1 MLIRPERSA
10 SLKALFRPES
20 VAVIGASSNILR
32 FGGRP
37 IDYMKRAGF
46 EGAIYPVNPTRD
58 VIQGLRAYPTL
69 SAIGGSVDCALVSVP
84 TAETVAAVR
93 DCAEA
98 GVKAAIVF
106 SAGFAENGPAGR
118 ALQDEMVAIARASG
132 MRLLG
137 PNCMGAFH
145 AGHRFY
151 GTFTVTFEDQIPPP
165 GNVGLVSQSGGYGG
179 YVMRHAAMR
188 EIGVAAWA
196 TTGNEADIDAGELLL
211 HLAGDDDVEV
221 IVTYL
226 EGLRNG
232 AAFVEGLA
240 AAKAA
245 GKPVVA
251 MKVGRTEEGRVAAAS
266 HTASLT
272 GEDAI
277 YDAVFEE
284 FGVIRASTSRELLD
298 MTYALSR
305 GRRPRGDRVG
315 VVSISGGVGVQICDY
330 VADAGLSLGVSPDA
344 LRQELTSLV
353 PAASTRNPID
363 MTGLVSMN
371 HDLME
376 KTMDATLASGAF
388 DAVVVFL
395 GICGMTPSMAEPLRE
410 VIIRA
415 QARHPEALVLLSVTA
430 PEDEMPSYS
439 RGGVLAFEDPA
450 DAIAALKA
458 LWRASTPGPR
468 AAPVTPGPEVALPQG
483 AGRLDEA
490 QAKALLAGLGLRP
503 PREERAAD
511 ATGAAA
517 AAERIGGAVALKIV
531 SPDIAHK
538 TEAGGVA
545 LRLSDAGAVRAAAEA
560 MLPRIAQSTPGAR
573 LDGFLVSEMVTDGA
587 EMLLGLTRD
596 PIFGPIVTVG
606 AGGTLVELL
615 KDTAVAR
622 APVTEAA
629 AKAMI
634 LSLRTAPVLTGWRGS
649 AALDVDAL
657 AGAIAALSRAFAAT
671 PRLATIEVNP
681 IVVRAQGVVALDA
694 VIETSLGPEEE
705 SNHDRR

>member
-1 MLIRPERSA
+1 MLNRNQGSA
-10 SLKALFRPES
+10 SLQALFRPQS

-37 IDYMKRAGF
+37 IDYMKRAEYAGP
-46 EGAIYPVNPTRD
+46 IYPVNPSRD
-58 VIQGLRAYPTL
+58 EIQGLRAYP
-69 SAIGGSVDCALVSVP
+69 SIGAIGAPVDCAIVSVP
-84 TAETVAAVR
+84 TGETVAAVR
-93 DCAEA
+93 NCAEA

-106 SAGFAENGPAGR
+106 SAGFAEHGLEGR
-118 ALQDEMVAIARASG
+118 TMQDEMVATARASG

-151 GTFTVTFEDQIPPP
+151 GTFTVTFEESIPPS

-179 YVMRHAAMR
+179 YVLRHAAMR
-188 EIGVAAWA
+188 EVGVAAWA
-196 TTGNEADIDAGELLL
+196 TTGNEADIDAGELMRYM
-211 HLAGDDDVEV
+211 AGDDEIEV

-232 AAFVEGLA
+232 AAFIDGLA
-240 AAKAA
+240 SARAA

-284 FGVIRASTSRELLD
+284 FGVIRARTSRELLD

-305 GRRPRGDRVG
+305 GRRPRGKRVG

-330 VADAGLSLGVSPDA
+330 VADVGLTLGSTPDT
-344 LRQELTSLV
+344 LRAELTALV

-363 MTGLVSMN
+363 MTGLVTMN

-395 GICGMTPSMAEPLRE
+395 GVCGMTPSMAHPLRD
-410 VIIRA
+410 VIARS
-415 QARHPEALVLLSVTA
+415 QERHPDALVLLSVTA
-430 PEDEMPSYS
+430 PEEEMPSYTK
-439 RGGVLAFEDPA
+439 GGMLAFEDPS
-450 DAIAALKA
+450 DAIAALSA
-458 LWRASTPGPR
+458 LWRAPHPGSLPKAPVPGP
-468 AAPVTPGPEVALPQG
+468 ALDPPPEG
-483 AGRLDEA
+483 GRLDEA
-490 QAKALLAGLGLRP
+490 RAKVLLAGLGLHP
-503 PREERAAD
+503 AREEF
-511 ATGAAA
+511 ATDPAGAAA

-545 LRLSDAGAVRAAAEA
+545 LRLTGAEAVRAAAEE
-560 MLPRIAQSTPGAR
+560 MLLRVAGAVPGAR
-573 LDGFLVSEMVTDGA
+573 LEGFLVSEMVTDGV

-596 PIFGPIVTVG
+596 PVFGPIVTLG
-606 AGGTLVELL
+606 AGGTLVELM
-615 KDTAVAR
+615 KDTRIAR
-622 APVTEAA
+622 APVSADTAR
-629 AKAMI
+629 AMV
-634 LSLRTAPVLTGWRGS
+634 LSLKTAPLLKGWRGS
-649 AALDVDAL
+649 ASLDLEAFARAVA
-657 AGAIAALSRAFAAT
+657 AISSAFAAT
-671 PRLATIEVNP
+671 PRIATIEVNP
-681 IVVRAQGVVALDA
+681 IVVRTQDIVVLDA
-694 VIETSLGPEEE
+694 VIETTDPPRE
-705 SNHDRR
+705 DPA